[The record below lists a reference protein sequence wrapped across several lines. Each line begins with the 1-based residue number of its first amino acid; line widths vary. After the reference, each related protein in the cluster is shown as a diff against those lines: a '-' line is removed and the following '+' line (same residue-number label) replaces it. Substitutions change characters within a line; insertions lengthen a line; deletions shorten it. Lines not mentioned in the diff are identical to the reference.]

1 MKKIFVLLLVLLNSI
16 FCFAER
22 KVDFVTGFAPMIIVN
37 TEDSKESAPSP
48 VVYPIT
54 LGLVYPRDN
63 FISFQPQLSFFTNY
77 YLYTEDKAAAP
88 AEIENRTATVFSF
101 LLDLP
106 VEFTLKPLEKHSIG
120 LGFGPSILARF
131 GILATGYNGSD
142 TGTSGT
148 ISDDIENINKWFW
161 ENARFLYLQGNA
173 HYLYRFSDLIQA
185 GPELRL
191 YLPCGS
197 IFTGD
202 GLNATMIAIGIKARF

>member
-37 TEDSKESAPSP
+37 TEDATKSAPSP

-54 LGLVYPRDN
+54 LGLVYPQDSY
-63 FISFQPQLSFFTNY
+63 ISFQPQLSFYTNY
-77 YLYTEDKAAAP
+77 YLYTEAGAAAP
-88 AEIENRTATVFSF
+88 AEIENRTATAFNF

-106 VEFTLKPLEKHSIG
+106 VEFTLKLAERHNLG
-120 LGFGPSILARF
+120 LGVGPSILARF
-131 GILATGYNGSD
+131 GVLSAGVDSSEPGA
-142 TGTSGT
+142 SGT
-148 ISDDIENINKWFW
+148 ASDDVSEINKWFW
-161 ENARFLYLQGNA
+161 DNARFLYLQGNV
-173 HYLYRFSDLIQA
+173 HYLFKFSDMIQA